1 MFVTKVYE
9 YFNKLTTLNNKLTAL
24 DCKFD
29 LVWINF
35 SSCHIL
41 KVKHLCLSLLLNII
55 LILSMPKKDNLT
67 NFLF

>member
-29 LVWINF
+29 LV
-35 SSCHIL
+35 
-41 KVKHLCLSLLLNII
+41 
-55 LILSMPKKDNLT
+55 
-67 NFLF
+67 